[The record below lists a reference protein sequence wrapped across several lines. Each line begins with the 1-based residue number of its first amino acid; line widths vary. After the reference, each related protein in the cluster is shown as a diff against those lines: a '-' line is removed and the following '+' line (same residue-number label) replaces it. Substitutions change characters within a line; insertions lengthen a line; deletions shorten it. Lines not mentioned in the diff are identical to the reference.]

1 MALPKVQ
8 INLTNG
14 LGRVA
19 DTDDVVCGMVLGG
32 ITATGLAQN
41 VGARVFGLAGAEA
54 LGITA
59 ATHAHA
65 HGQLSTFFNV
75 AGNVAIWILLVPDTT
90 THAAM
95 VATNGPMDRLLAAA
109 NGAITLASYSIK
121 RAGGYTPGAL
131 YFDYDIAA
139 VGAAAQTLANR
150 YATEFAPVRIVLEGS
165 YLNGTKFDAGD
176 ALPTLAGVGD
186 RVAVFC
192 GAENT
197 GDRHAA
203 MGRLLGWYASHAV
216 HVNPGQVDLGAF
228 LGTGYLTTGVN
239 VRSYALSQLGSVH
252 DAKIMTLR
260 YFVGKGGV
268 YVTDDPSFAAAT
280 SDFTSLARGLVMDK
294 AIRLTYLTYVEQVNS
309 TIEITDDGKLS
320 PTKVSALEDKIE
332 RALALRMTAEGNI
345 SSARA
350 VIDPNQDV
358 LATDKIVISVY
369 IIPLGYLK
377 EIVVNLQFEN
387 PAQ

>member
-1 MALPKVQ
+1 MALPKVE

-19 DTDDVVCGMVLGG
+19 DTDDVVCGVVLGG
-32 ITATGLAQN
+32 VAATSLAQN
-41 VGARVFGLAGAEA
+41 VGARVFNLAGAEA

-75 AGNVAIWILLVPDTT
+75 AGNVAIWIMLVPDTT

-95 VATNGPMDRLLAAA
+95 VAANGPLDKLLAAA

-121 RAGGYTPGAL
+121 RAGGYSPGAL

-150 YATEFAPVRIVLEGS
+150 YATEFAPVRIILEGS
-165 YLNGTKFDAGD
+165 YLNSTKFDAGD
-176 ALPTLAGVGD
+176 ALPTLPGVGD
-186 RVAVFC
+186 RVGVFC
-192 GAENT
+192 GAENS

-203 MGRLLGWYASHAV
+203 IGRLLGWYASRAV
-216 HVNPGQVDLGAF
+216 QVNPGQVSLGAF
-228 LGTGYLTTGVN
+228 LGTGFLTTGTN
-239 VRSYALSQLGSVH
+239 VRNYVLSQIEALH
-252 DAKIMTLR
+252 NARIIALR

-268 YVTDDPSFAAAT
+268 YVTDDPSFAATT
-280 SDFTSLARGLVMDK
+280 SDFTSLARGLVIDK
-294 AIRLTYLTYVEQVNS
+294 AIRLTYITYVEQINS
-309 TIEITDDGKLS
+309 TVEITDEGKLS
-320 PTKVSALEDKIE
+320 PTKVSELEDKIE
-332 RALALRMTAEGNI
+332 RALGLRMTAEGNI

-350 VIDPNQDV
+350 VIDPNQNI
-358 LATDKIVISVY
+358 LATDKIVIDVY
-369 IIPLGYLK
+369 IVPLGYLK